1 MTDTEARSTTHNRT
15 PGAPSRRAG
24 LLAALV
30 AVQAVCAVFFV
41 VDVTADF
48 TWDGADAHTAFEAVI
63 AFALV
68 LGVIFGALEIRR
80 TLDRIRRA
88 EAALSIASGALAEVI
103 EVYFDRWKLTA
114 AEANVA
120 LLAIKGF
127 EVAEIAELRGA
138 SASTVRV
145 QLTRVYA
152 KAGVASR
159 TQLLSLFIE
168 DLMGEDLV
176 SKEMPAPT

>member
-1 MTDTEARSTTHNRT
+1 M
-15 PGAPSRRAG
+15 
-24 LLAALV
+24 
-30 AVQAVCAVFFV
+30 
-41 VDVTADF
+41 
-48 TWDGADAHTAFEAVI
+48 
-63 AFALV
+63 
-68 LGVIFGALEIRR
+68 
-80 TLDRIRRA
+80 
-88 EAALSIASGALAEVI
+88 I

>member
-1 MTDTEARSTTHNRT
+1 MTETDARPT
-15 PGAPSRRAG
+15 APTRKTGPAPRRAG

-41 VDVTADF
+41 ADVTADF

-63 AFALV
+63 AVALA
-68 LGVIFGALEIRR
+68 LGVVFGALEIRR

-88 EAALSIASGALAEVI
+88 ETALSIASGALAEVI
-103 EVYFDRWKLTA
+103 ETYFDRWGLTVS
-114 AEANVA
+114 EANVA
-120 LLAIKGF
+120 LLTIKGF

-145 QLTRVYA
+145 QLAKVYA

-168 DLMGEDLV
+168 DLMGDDLMGTP
-176 SKEMPAPT
+176 SPSPD

>member
-1 MTDTEARSTTHNRT
+1 VTDTDIPSTKPNPK

-24 LLAALV
+24 LLAGLV
-30 AVQAVCAVFFV
+30 AVQAICAVFFV

-48 TWDGADAHTAFEAVI
+48 TWDGADLHTAFEAVI
-63 AFALV
+63 SLALV
-68 LGVIFGALEIRR
+68 LGVVFGALEIRR
-80 TLDRIRRA
+80 TLDRMARA
-88 EAALSIASGALAEVI
+88 ETALSVASGALAGVI
-103 EVYFDRWKLTA
+103 ETYFERWALTG

-138 SASTVRV
+138 TASTVRV
-145 QLTRVYA
+145 QLAKVYA

-159 TQLLSLFIE
+159 TQLLSVFIE
-168 DLMGEDLV
+168 DLMGDDIAKTPGP
-176 SKEMPAPT
+176 S